1 MSSHGSAL
9 SALKR
14 NGRATISS
22 LLGRVGVELVRAG
35 KAVIDLRGVTDDP
48 VEAAYRAGLRPFL
61 IDVPLASCRVL
72 PGSGFACAATAGN
85 PFVDTLIAYGADR
98 QLDYE
103 HSPLAGFYAAWQP
116 RTLVAALGLEGPAVS
131 PALAAAPPLGLVMP
145 WQAWTPAEA
154 EKRWAS
160 FIELDNREHGTKLGI
175 GAGWKA
181 WGPIEPAVALQEFRR
196 LTGIYDAIAR
206 EGYRRSDAPDGDI
219 KGVVLVGGDGFRVLV
234 TAGHHRA
241 SALTALG
248 KDTAPIRIDNPVV
261 RRSEAGAWPNVRSG
275 LFSEAQALA
284 VFDRL
289 FAGGQPAGCRWSR

>member
-1 MSSHGSAL
+1 MSNHGAAL

-14 NGRATISS
+14 NGSAAVKS
-22 LLGRVGVELVRAG
+22 LLGRVGVQVVRVG
-35 KAVIDLRGVTDDP
+35 KGVIDLRAVTGDS

-61 IDVPLASCRVL
+61 IKVPLASCRVL
-72 PGSGFACAATAGN
+72 PGSGFACTATAGN
-85 PFVDTLIAYGADR
+85 PFVDTLVAYAADK

-103 HSPLAGFYAAWQP
+103 RSPLAGFYAVWQP
-116 RTLVAALGLEGPAVS
+116 QTLVSVLGLEEFTVS
-131 PALAAAPPLGLVMP
+131 RELGAAPPLGLTMP

-160 FIELDNREHGTKLGI
+160 FIELDNREHGTKVGI
-175 GAGWKA
+175 GGGWKA
-181 WGPIEPAVALQEFRR
+181 WGPIDPAVAKQEFRR
-196 LTGIYDAIAR
+196 LTTIYEAIAR
-206 EGYRRSDAPDGDI
+206 DGYRRSDAPDGDI
-219 KGVVLVGGDGFRVLV
+219 KGVVLQGSDGFRVLV

-248 KDTAPIRIDNPVV
+248 EVSAPIRIDNPVI
-261 RRSEAGAWPNVRSG
+261 RRNEAGAWPNVRSG

-289 FAGGQPAGCRWSR
+289 FAGGQPAGCRWPR